1 MFLFIG
7 LTKKCYLCN
16 LIYEETSMKKIIAN
30 ILFMILLMVL
40 TALPGRV
47 SAQEPYSCEITCD
60 ADMPVCSQEPV
71 TLSVPNNYL
80 YRFRWSPGNYTTNS
94 ITVKPFETTTYH
106 VYVTDTAGFEICQNS
121 ITVTVKERFQSSL
134 RQLKLTCSNSENDNG
149 QTAQVK
155 VDVTG
160 VGAPYTY
167 YWEERVYNR
176 WKELGPMHYAPN
188 DPSIA
193 IGLKA
198 YTYYR
203 VEITDSRGCV
213 QYDSISTR
221 GFPTPDIR
229 THCEPDS
236 AVYLQNPDI
245 TFSFVNN
252 SEDSIAVEHFF
263 WTFEHDITSTKDE
276 PTFTYV
282 EPGNFTATV
291 TVYDDCGCDTT
302 FNQEVTVLPVE
313 LKIPS
318 VFTPNGDNHNDT
330 FVIKLKSNSE
340 TPGSG
345 TESRNRDGDEDETT
359 DEPLS
364 KYYKSTELVIFNRWG
379 RVVYHSND
387 YQNDWDGGGL
397 SDGTYFY
404 VLKCKGL
411 KEEVQYQGSVMILSH
426 PRNK

>member
-1 MFLFIG
+1 
-7 LTKKCYLCN
+7 
-16 LIYEETSMKKIIAN
+16 MKKIIVN
-30 ILFMILLMVL
+30 ILFVILLVVL
-40 TALPGRV
+40 TAMPECV
-47 SAQEPYSCEITCD
+47 KAQAPDPCEITCN
-60 ADMPVCSQEPV
+60 ATMPICSQEPV

-80 YRFRWSPGNYTTNS
+80 YRFRWTPGNYTTNS
-94 ITVKPFETTTYH
+94 ITVKPVETTTYH

-121 ITVTVKERFQSSL
+121 ITVTVKERFQTSM
-134 RQLKLTCSNSENDNG
+134 RQLRLTCGNSENDNG
-149 QTAQVK
+149 QTAQLK

-188 DPSIA
+188 DPSVA

-213 QYDSISTR
+213 QYDSISTK
-221 GFPTPDIR
+221 GYPTPDIQI
-229 THCEPDS
+229 HCEPSDS
-236 AVYLQNPDI
+236 VYLQNPDI

-252 SEDSIAVEHFF
+252 SEDSIAVDHFF
-263 WTFEHDITSTKDE
+263 WTFEHDITSTMNE
-276 PTFTYV
+276 PVFTYV
-282 EPGNFTATV
+282 EPGTFTPSL

-302 FNQEVTVLPVE
+302 FTHDVDVLPVE

-318 VFTPNGDNHNDT
+318 VFTPNGDGHNDA
-330 FVIKLKSNSE
+330 FVITIKSNSQ
-340 TPGSG
+340 TPGAG
-345 TESRNRDGDEDETT
+345 NNNRNLAADENKE
-359 DEPLS
+359 EPLS
-364 KYYKSTELVIFNRWG
+364 KYYKATELVIFNRWG
-379 RVVYHSND
+379 RIVYHSKD

-411 KEEVQYQGSVMILSH
+411 KEEVQYQGSVMIIT
-426 PRNK
+426 K